1 MADEGAP
8 VREVRDGRPLV
19 ANQRKEPAVF
29 RHNARPG
36 GMLVVS
42 AIVCALAETATA
54 QTTEPVQVT
63 EPALAPEV
71 VVSATRLP
79 TAIGE
84 VGSSVTVITSEGMEA
99 RGHRQVLEALRG
111 VAGLRMTQLGGPGRV
126 TSVFARGANSNHTL
140 VVVDGVEMS
149 DPSAPNGAFNYAHLL
164 SAGLDR
170 IEVLRGPQSTLY
182 GSDAVAGVVSMVTAP
197 GRGRPSVSGWLE
209 GGSNETI
216 SAGATLGGEA
226 GRVAFAATAAA
237 LATAGESVTAARLR
251 GGAAPEDDGYENL
264 TGSLRLDY
272 RLAPDSEITLTARY
286 IQTETE
292 LDPGPED
299 PDAFE
304 TTQQYF
310 ARVSARA
317 LFFDGLWEPTIALA
331 HTHHDRDNVNRPDAL
346 AVTNSVI
353 FNSGDRNK
361 IEWRNDLFVHPDHV
375 LTIGVESEAERF
387 TDLQSANFGSG
398 FTIAGATKADVRT
411 NALYAQDQFTLSDR
425 LFGAIGA
432 RIDDHDRFDREL
444 TYRVAPVYWHRETD
458 TRLKGA
464 IGTGFRAP
472 ALFELFGSSFNSFGG
487 IGTGDP
493 NLNPETSRG
502 WEIGFEQPLLAGA
515 ATFGATYYESQIKD
529 LVVIAFAFPDSTT
542 VNLNEAELSG
552 VEAFV
557 NLAPA
562 PEIEAQFGYT
572 YTRAEDGAT
581 GADLLRRPRHKVDL
595 DVRAH
600 PWPATTISVGMIY
613 VGGHTDI
620 TFATG
625 QIIKRGGY
633 AVFDFAGH
641 YDLTPA
647 VRMSARVENLLDR
660 DYEVADGFR
669 GFGRRGHLGV
679 SARF

>member
-1 MADEGAP
+1 M
-8 VREVRDGRPLV
+8 
-19 ANQRKEPAVF
+19 F
-29 RHNARPG
+29 RYRARPG

-42 AIVCALAETATA
+42 AIVCALAGTAIS
-54 QTTEPVQVT
+54 QTTQPPEAT
-63 EPALAPEV
+63 EPPLAAEV
-71 VVSATRLP
+71 VVTATRLP

-84 VGSSVTVITSEGMEA
+84 VGSSITVITAEGMEA
-99 RGHRQVLEALRG
+99 RGHRLVPEALRG
-111 VAGLRMTQLGGPGRV
+111 VPGLRTTQLGGPGRV

-140 VVVDGVEMS
+140 VLVDGIEMS

-182 GSDAVAGVVSMVTAP
+182 GSDAIAGVINMVTAP
-197 GRGRPSVSGWLE
+197 GRGRPNVAGWLE

-216 SAGATLGGEA
+216 SAGARLGGET
-226 GRVAFAATAAA
+226 GRLAFAATAAA
-237 LATAGESVTAARLR
+237 HTTAGESITAARLR
-251 GGAAPEDDGYENL
+251 GGAAAEDDSYENL

-272 RLAPDSEITLTARY
+272 RPLPDSEITLTARY
-286 IQTETE
+286 IETETD
-292 LDPGPED
+292 LDPSPED
-299 PDAFE
+299 PNAFE

-310 ARVSARA
+310 ARVAARA
-317 LFFDGLWEPTIALA
+317 LFFDGLWEPTVALA
-331 HTHHDRDNVNRPDAL
+331 HSHHDRDNIDRPDAL
-346 AVTNSVI
+346 SVTNSVI

-361 IEWRNDLFVHPDHV
+361 IEWRNDFFVHPDHV
-375 LTIGVESEAERF
+375 LTIGLESEAERF
-387 TDLQSANFGSG
+387 TDLQSANFGFG

-411 NALYAQDQFTLSDR
+411 NALYVQDQFTLSDR
-425 LFGAIGA
+425 LFGTIGA

-472 ALFELFGSSFNSFGG
+472 SLFELFGSSFDSFGG

-493 NLNPETSRG
+493 NLKPETSQG
-502 WEIGFEQPLLAGA
+502 WEVGFEQRLLGGA
-515 ATFGATYYESQIKD
+515 ATLGATYYESRIED

-557 NLAPA
+557 TLAPA
-562 PEIEAQFGYT
+562 PEIELQLGYT
-572 YTRAEDGAT
+572 YTRAADGAT
-581 GADLLRRPRHKVDL
+581 GADLLRRPKHKVDL
-595 DVRAH
+595 DLRAQ
-600 PWPATTISVGMIY
+600 PRPATTIAAGMIY
-613 VGGHTDI
+613 VGGHTDV

-633 AVFDFAGH
+633 TVFDLAGH

-647 VRMSARVENLLDR
+647 MRVSAQVENLLDR

-669 GFGRRGHLGV
+669 GFGRRGYLGMR
-679 SARF
+679 ARF